1 MIKFY
6 VKYLVKVK
14 FDCRISKEL
23 KSSLSKKATEAGLTD
38 SEFIRIMLNENFDI
52 IKLINVQ
59 KYKLTLF

>member
-1 MIKFY
+1 MNMS
-6 VKYLVKVK
+6 KVK

-23 KSSLSKKATEAGLTD
+23 KSNLSKKATEAGLTD